1 MTATLTPPK
10 IHEVVLQLDELDD
23 ETVNRLYQEL
33 AKMYSEMSV
42 DVDPEPDP
50 ATVIMIQI
58 EDDWRQLNRHM
69 SNIAKV
75 YERVT
80 GLECDWEYM

>member
-10 IHEVVLQLDELDD
+10 IHELVLRFDGVDD
-23 ETVNRLYQEL
+23 ETADRLYQALAAEYYEL
-33 AKMYSEMSV
+33 SLDHELYNE
-42 DVDPEPDP
+42 
-50 ATVIMIQI
+50 ATVIMIQV